1 MYSAFIE
8 DQVPTAY
15 GYHADRLKAILS
27 EVLAQNVQS
36 QVWDWLQEKAASV
49 ASVGQFNTTF
59 VLIPRKTGKPII
71 HLTDEQHQSIQS
83 AKKGL
88 SIKGWPVDRLA
99 RVWLI
104 LHLDTSNSETY
115 FRTVENLF
123 LAAEMH
129 ELVALY
135 SALPVLAY
143 PELWRARCSEG
154 IRSNIGDVLLAVI
167 CNNPY
172 PYEYLSE
179 PAWNQLVMKA
189 FFTDKPVHQIY
200 GLDKRANQELANI
213 LTDYAH
219 ERWAAHRTI
228 PPLLWRCVGKFIN
241 EDTIKDIERAVESDN
256 EIEREAALLA
266 CHSSNFLLAKELLN
280 RHPELKAAIESG
292 ALTWHTIAEK
302 QMNQQQ

>member
-1 MYSAFIE
+1 MYNAFIE
-8 DQVPTAY
+8 NQVHTAY
-15 GYHADRLKAILS
+15 TYDADQLKGVLS
-27 EVLAQNVQS
+27 EVIVQNVTPA
-36 QVWDWLQEKAASV
+36 VWDWLQEKAGTATT
-49 ASVGQFNTTF
+49 VGQFNTAF
-59 VLIPRKTGKPII
+59 VLMPRKTGKTVIE
-71 HLTDEQHQSIQS
+71 LTEQQNKNIQSIR
-83 AKKGL
+83 KGL
-88 SIKGWPVDRLA
+88 SIKGWTIDRLA

-104 LHLDTSNSETY
+104 LHLDTADRDRY

-154 IRSNIGDVLLAVI
+154 IRSNIGDVLVAVI

-189 FFTDKPVHQIY
+189 FFTEKPIHQIY
-200 GLDKRANQELANI
+200 GLDQRANQELANI

-228 PPLLWRCVGKFIN
+228 HPQLWRCVGKFIN
-241 EDTIKDIERAVESDN
+241 EDNFKDIERAAQSDN
-256 EIEREAALLA
+256 EAERDAALLA
-266 CHSSNFLLAKELLN
+266 CHSSSFLLAKELLN
-280 RHPELKAAIESG
+280 KYPEKKEKIEKGELGWSS
-292 ALTWHTIAEK
+292 
-302 QMNQQQ
+302 